1 MPSNPQ
7 DTVIIVSERPIYTGS
22 QFNGTTGPTGPSGA
36 TGPQGPANGPTGP
49 TGLKGATGPTGPTG
63 LQGTA
68 GTNGL
73 NGATGATGQ
82 QGIQGTAGS
91 NGSAGPTGPTG
102 PTGLTG
108 ATGQSGTGS
117 GSGVLQVDG
126 IMGQAV
132 SSDPV
137 VMSSPPTVSVISDTG
152 ATTIT
157 GASRINGSY
166 NGKFFTYLSA
176 SYADVGTVGSYSNC
190 YRQTGYTV
198 VNPADQISNLLRFEF
213 ETDTDQF
220 EILVRSENSTRSK
233 YRIWVDGQVVAA
245 DASAA
250 IGTSGSW
257 KRIKVIFASASQRRI
272 LFEGQ
277 EMTFGGI
284 YKHPTRGIWP
294 TSRDIGPKVV
304 VVGDSYGQMFDTA
317 VRWVWDSFAMV
328 AGRLLNWNVYPNCI
342 SGTGY
347 LNDGYGAGEK
357 TYYQRFT
364 SDVTVHNPDIVVFT
378 GGLNDNGLTPSSVN
392 TAIGNTFAL
401 AKSDLPAARLLAL
414 YPFSPISTYY
424 YSLATIGGYIST
436 QGATYG
442 VTVIGDANNGPI
454 EYINGNGKI
463 GATTGVGN
471 SDYYTRTD
479 GYHLTDD
486 GYELLGRRMAADI
499 SVIVR
504 NWKVTDRALTMS
516 ASHKGLVP
524 APSSSP
530 SSTKYLTEAG
540 TWATVS
546 ATGGTSVSGN
556 IIKAVRATKTN
567 SQTGITGL
575 NYITFNS
582 EDYTDLSTLHST
594 STNTERFKAPTT
606 GRYRLTAQVSTT
618 GMGSPNSLIVG
629 IDKNTDGNF
638 IWQQSAGGAY
648 SLGTAIFQAST
659 GWVQLNANDYL
670 SVAIYTDDPG
680 LDIVN
685 ASSWVCFEQLT

>member
-1 MPSNPQ
+1 VPSNPQ

-22 QFNGTTGPTGPSGA
+22 QFSGSTGPTGPSGA

-49 TGLKGATGPTGPTG
+49 TGL
-63 LQGTA
+63 
-68 GTNGL
+68 
-73 NGATGATGQ
+73 NGATGATGAT
-82 QGIQGTAGS
+82 GPQGTAGTS
-91 NGSAGPTGPTG
+91 GSAGATGPTG
-102 PTGLTG
+102 NTGPQGTAGANGSNGATGPTG
-108 ATGQSGTGS
+108 ATGLNGATGPTGNIT
-117 GSGVLQVDG
+117 GSGVLQADG
-126 IMGQAV
+126 VMGQAV
-132 SSDPV
+132 SSDPI
-137 VMSSPPTVSVISDTG
+137 VMSSPPTVSVLSDTG
-152 ATTIT
+152 STTIT

-176 SYADVGTVGSYSNC
+176 SYADVGTVGSYANC

-233 YRIWVDGQVVAA
+233 YRIWVDGQVVSA
-245 DASAA
+245 DASES

-257 KRIKVIFASASQRRI
+257 KRIKVVFTSASQRRI

-284 YKHPTRGIWP
+284 YRHPTRTIWP

-304 VVGDSYGQMFDTA
+304 VVGDSYGQMYDTA

-357 TYYQRFT
+357 TYYERFT

-378 GGLNDNGLTPSSVN
+378 GGLNDNGLTLANVN
-392 TAIGNTFAL
+392 TAIGNTFSL
-401 AKSDLPAARLLAL
+401 AKSDLPSARLMAL
-414 YPFSPISTYY
+414 WPFSPISTYY
-424 YSLATIGGYIST
+424 YSLATIGGYIAT

-442 VTVIGDANNGPI
+442 VTVIGDATSGPI
-454 EYINGNGKI
+454 SYINGSGKI

-486 GYELLGRRMAADI
+486 GYELLGRMMAADI
-499 SVIVR
+499 SIIVR

-516 ASHKGLVP
+516 ASKKGLVP
-524 APSSSP
+524 APSASP
-530 SSTKYLTEAG
+530 SSSKYLTEAG

-546 ATGGTSVSGN
+546 TTGGTSVSGN

-567 SQTGITGL
+567 SQTGITDL
-575 NYITFNS
+575 NYITFNA

-594 STNTERFKAPTT
+594 SVNNSRFKAPTA
-606 GRYRLTAQVSTT
+606 GRYRLTAQVSVDNIN
-618 GMGSPNSLIVG
+618 SPSGLIVG

-638 IWQQSAGGAY
+638 IYQQSAGAAY
-648 SLGTAIFQAST
+648 SLSTAKFQAST

-670 SVAIYTDDPG
+670 SVAIYTDDASV
-680 LDIVN
+680 DIVN
-685 ASSWVCFEQLT
+685 ASTWACFEQLT

>member
-1 MPSNPQ
+1 
-7 DTVIIVSERPIYTGS
+7 
-22 QFNGTTGPTGPSGA
+22 
-36 TGPQGPANGPTGP
+36 
-49 TGLKGATGPTGPTG
+49 
-63 LQGTA
+63 
-68 GTNGL
+68 
-73 NGATGATGQ
+73 
-82 QGIQGTAGS
+82 
-91 NGSAGPTGPTG
+91 
-102 PTGLTG
+102 
-108 ATGQSGTGS
+108 
-117 GSGVLQVDG
+117 
-126 IMGQAV
+126 
-132 SSDPV
+132 
-137 VMSSPPTVSVISDTG
+137 MSSPPTVSVISDTG
-152 ATTIT
+152 VTTIT

-176 SYADVGTVGSYSNC
+176 SYTDIGTLGSYSNC

-198 VNPADQISNLLRFEF
+198 VNPADQIKNLLRFEF
-213 ETDTDQF
+213 ETDTDQV
-220 EILVRSENSTRSK
+220 EILVRSENTSRSK
-233 YRIWVDGQVVAA
+233 YRLWVDGQQVSAS
-245 DASAA
+245 ASAA

-257 KRIKVIFASASQRRI
+257 KRIKIVFASADNRRI

-284 YKHPTRGIWP
+284 YRHPTRTIWP

-304 VVGDSYGQMFDTA
+304 VVGDSYGQMYDTS

-347 LNDGYGAGEK
+347 LNDGYGAGEQ

-364 SDVTVHNPDIVVFT
+364 SDVTAHNPDIVVFT

-454 EYINGNGKI
+454 EYINGSGKI

-499 SVIVR
+499 SVVVR

-516 ASHKGLVP
+516 ASKKGLVP
-524 APSSSP
+524 APSASP

-540 TWATVS
+540 TWATGPN
-546 ATGGTSVSGN
+546 GGTGN
-556 IIKAVRATKTN
+556 IIKAVRATKTAT
-567 SQTGITGL
+567 QTGITGL
-575 NYITFNS
+575 NYISFNA
-582 EDYTDLSTLHST
+582 EDYTDLATLHST
-594 STNTERFKAPTT
+594 SVNNSRFKAPTT
-606 GRYRLTAQVSTT
+606 GRYRLTAQVSVENIT
-618 GMGSPNSLIVG
+618 SPSGLIVG

-638 IWQQSAGGAY
+638 IYQQTAGAAN
-648 SLGTAIFQAST
+648 SFTAAIFQATT
-659 GWVQLNANDYL
+659 GWVQLTANDYL
-670 SVAIYTDDPG
+670 SVAIFTDDAA

-685 ASSWVCFEQLT
+685 ASTWACFEQLT